1 VIAHAGSSPQPVPV
15 RDKAD
20 FLGRDRHARRALE
33 SGLSISSNK
42 PALVAYL
49 RKVLAR
55 AAEGSFDLEPCR
67 RQLAPFFSGE
77 ALYDRVFAGL

>member
-1 VIAHAGSSPQPVPV
+1 MPDTYE
-15 RDKAD
+15 R
-20 FLGRDRHARRALE
+20 
-33 SGLSISSNK
+33 NK
-42 PALVAYL
+42 PTLVAYL